1 MKCIDVD
8 GVVTP
13 WATRA
18 LGFFQQLS
26 NQPLSGKQLSGKQLS
41 GKQLRAKLLSVTLL
55 NTALLMSGGAQAADI
70 SPAMLLQAQSMSQS
84 MSAAE
89 QEKLAKQFGFDR
101 SMITGK
107 TEAETALGLPGEPLE
122 QDPQV
127 ESRRKRPSMKAMK
140 DKDAQVSRF
149 GEDLFDQEVS
159 SFSVTDN
166 ALVPK
171 DYRLGTG
178 DEVQII
184 FYGKETDNYVLEIG
198 RDGVVQLPKVGP
210 LVLAGLQ
217 FEDARDLIQR
227 QVQERIIGVEAVVS
241 MGRMRAISVFM
252 AGEVRVPGSYSVSAL
267 STVSQALFVAGGVS
281 PIGTLRNIQVKR
293 AGRTIAKFDTYDL
306 LLRGETDQDVRLES
320 GDVVFVPPYD
330 RLAVIEGE
338 VKRPMAYELA
348 DSETAANLVAMA
360 GGYARDAYP
369 AAAVLLRKAQGKNLP
384 TVVNVDL
391 VENLAAFKLY
401 DGDTLRIP
409 QSAETYK
416 NAIEIKGAAVRPG
429 VYGWVDG
436 LRVSDL
442 LPSVSGDL
450 LPTVDVN
457 YALIVREKNQRL
469 EIAVNSFNL
478 GDAILHP
485 GSDMDPLLAARD
497 QLIIFNLVD
506 LAGLTAAERGILS
519 TENDETQAEKLDRNR
534 NRNSDGYTDS
544 ESDQALA
551 LTLTRQVLLAPI
563 LNKLRSQAR
572 QGEPVEIV
580 SVSGA
585 VKAPGDYPLEAGDRV
600 YDLLL
605 AAGGLQDSV
614 YLPAAELRRIVN
626 QVGGAV
632 ESDYQELSLE
642 YTDDIDSVNNLLLQ
656 SRDHLMVRTI
666 PDWNPVEMVEISGEV
681 RFPGSYLIRR
691 GETLSQIVARAG
703 GLTPDAFPQGA
714 IFTREAIAKLEAERA
729 VEFANSIRNSFAAS
743 LLTQEL
749 KSTDFSEIETITQ
762 TLTDFKGNGRML
774 INLDS
779 ALTGDATADLVVVTG
794 DQLLIPAKTSTIT
807 VVGEVRRQG
816 THSFARNLEVKDYL
830 NLSAGM
836 TVRADKK
843 EVYIVKADGSVV
855 IPQTSWVSFGGGQ
868 QRLAPG
874 DSIVVP
880 IDGTYKDNITQW
892 RDVTQILYQSAITM
906 AAVIA
911 L

>member
-26 NQPLSGKQLSGKQLS
+26 NQPLSNRPLS

-122 QDPQV
+122 QDSQV

-469 EIAVNSFNL
+469 DIAVNSFNL

-519 TENDETQAEKLDRNR
+519 TENDETQAEKLD
-534 NRNSDGYTDS
+534 RNSDGYTDS

-714 IFTREAIAKLEAERA
+714 VFTREAIAKLEAERA

-794 DQLLIPAKTSTIT
+794 DKLLIPTKTSTIT

-836 TVRADKK
+836 TARADKK